1 MRNRIILFATML
13 FTIAFYPARHLK
25 SLTDWQPLRVLP
37 AIRLL
42 VKAELYELNNGF
54 LLGVYSV

>member
-1 MRNRIILFATML
+1 MRNRIILF
-13 FTIAFYPARHLK
+13 TIAFCPARHLK

-37 AIRLL
+37 AFRLL